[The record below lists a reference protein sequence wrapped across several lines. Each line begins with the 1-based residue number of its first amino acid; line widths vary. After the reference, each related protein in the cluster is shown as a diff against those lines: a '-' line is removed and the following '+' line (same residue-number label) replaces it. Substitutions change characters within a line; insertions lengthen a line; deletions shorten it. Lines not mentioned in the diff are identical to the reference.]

1 MISLIGKSR
10 IGLYKIEGGNDF
22 MSENKKE
29 IIVSKEDKNV
39 KGSRIVK
46 GRKSINYLQ
55 KMKDEGTPIVQ
66 MCPAGRDQ
74 FWPLAAE
81 MAGCDVCR
89 FTVPGDGVSDPKQ
102 QIEIAPWWI
111 QTVRRSAKY
120 IHLNFY
126 MQTPTYASKEKAL
139 EYGSYYMNCGAD
151 SLLPMG
157 ISNETLQYMADN
169 YLPVFGHVGA
179 LSGWQTNR
187 QGGYKRMGQTAEDA
201 MKVFRM
207 AYEYQESGMMA
218 MTIELT
224 PIEVTNA
231 IAKKL
236 RVPVISIAAGGA
248 ADGCEMVD
256 FDTFNMM
263 PETASHAK
271 SYANF
276 FEWAASAYGTWANDV
291 RTSLYPEDKHGYH
304 MEERELETFLNEIEK
319 F

>member
-1 MISLIGKSR
+1 MGEKDNVTSSR
-10 IGLYKIEGGNDF
+10 
-22 MSENKKE
+22 MQ
-29 IIVSKEDKNV
+29 
-39 KGSRIVK
+39 K
-46 GRKSINYLQ
+46 GRKTINYLQ
-55 KMKDEGTPIVQ
+55 ELKNEGTPIVQ

-74 FWPLAAE
+74 FWTMAAE

-89 FTVPGDGVSDPKQ
+89 MTVPGDGQYDPKV
-102 QIEIAPWWI
+102 QIEIAPMWI
-111 QTVRRSAKY
+111 GVVRRAAKL
-120 IHLNFY
+120 IHINFY

-157 ISNETLQYMADN
+157 VTNDTLKYMTDN
-169 YLPVFGHVGA
+169 YLVVFGHVGA
-179 LSGWQTNR
+179 LSGWQTGR
-187 QGGYKRMGQTAEDA
+187 QGGYKRMGKTAEEA
-201 MKVFRM
+201 MKVFKM
-207 AYEYQESGMMA
+207 AYEYQENGMMA

-236 RVPVISIAAGGA
+236 KVPVISIAAGGA

-263 PETASHAK
+263 PKLASHAK
-271 SYANF
+271 YYAEF
-276 FEWAASAYGTWANDV
+276 FPFAVEAYSDWADEV
-291 RTSLYPEDKHGYH
+291 RSGAYPEDKHGFH
-304 MEERELETFLNEIEK
+304 MDEAECEKFLSAIEK